1 MSKSLFKVLKVLLKK
16 INFSSPY
23 SHYSYLRRRFVYK
36 LNILEVKNNLL
47 LLVALLL
54 CTSVVNAQDKGRTKN
69 MPKIPK
75 IKTLEMKGG
84 IQFGQP
90 ELITGSKYE
99 IRTEKHGLVYPA
111 FFDWNKDGKK
121 DLLLGEF
128 ETETKKEKFSE
139 TSASCLKVYL
149 NEGTNESP
157 KYSGEYFYAKDT
169 EGGLIAIPAW

>member
-1 MSKSLFKVLKVLLKK
+1 M
-16 INFSSPY
+16 
-23 SHYSYLRRRFVYK
+23 FVYN
-36 LNILEVKNNLL
+36 LNTIKVKNNLL
-47 LLVALLL
+47 LLIALFM
-54 CTSVVNAQDKGRTKN
+54 CASVVNAQDKGRTKN
-69 MPKIPK
+69 MPKFPK
-75 IKTLEMKGG
+75 IKTLAVKGG

-128 ETETKKEKFSE
+128 ETETKPEKFSE
-139 TSASCLKVYL
+139 KSSCLKVYL
-149 NEGTNESP
+149 NEGTNENP

-169 EGGLIAIPAW
+169 KGDLIVIPAW